1 MLRDRLMIEM
11 KQHLTPEEF
20 VKLARETPRDER
32 VPYTFEKR
40 VMANLSTPLAADPL
54 SQWTSALWR
63 AVAPCAAI
71 TVIAAFVSFS
81 QATEKTPTSRT
92 EAGADLDA
100 ALENAVLTPPELTL
114 DLEA

>member
-1 MLRDRLMIEM
+1 M

-40 VMANLSTPLAADPL
+40 VMANLSTPIAADPL
-54 SQWTSALWR
+54 TQWAGALWR
-63 AVAPCAAI
+63 AVAPCVAV

-81 QATEKTPTSRT
+81 QATETPS
-92 EAGADLDA
+92 DLDA
-100 ALENAVLTPPELTL
+100 ALENAVLTPPEPAL

>member
-1 MLRDRLMIEM
+1 M
-11 KQHLTPEEF
+11 KQRLTPEEF

-40 VMANLSTPLAADPL
+40 VMANLSAPLAADPL

-81 QATEKTPTSRT
+81 QATETRTNRT
-92 EAGADLDA
+92 EVGADLDA
-100 ALENAVLTPPELTL
+100 ALENAVLTPPEPTL